1 MTDLITISEQ
11 IEKKSKELGEYAK
24 RIRPL
29 IDDIADAQTEFEKK
43 YTITLIQLKNGI
55 EFEFDGVKIKNPPA
69 ASVKE
74 IARGICFKEKV
85 NVDKTELLFRGLM
98 KSIDILTTQMDG
110 LRSQNKNLE

>member
-1 MTDLITISEQ
+1 MSDIISISER
-11 IEKKSKELGEYAK
+11 IDKKIAELGEYAK

-29 IDDIADAQTEFEKK
+29 IDDISNAEEEFEKK
-43 YTITLIQLKNGI
+43 YAKTLMLLKNGI
-55 EFEFDGVKIKNPPA
+55 EFELDGVKIINPPA

-98 KSIDILTTQMDG
+98 KTIDILTTQMDG
-110 LRSQNKNLE
+110 LRSQNKYLE